1 LSDEQRATGQ
11 SLVEG
16 LLDETVVM
24 KRSPEEEERPPPPV
38 PTPDP
43 NVTAPTGVV
52 PARIDTPALRP
63 LANRYIVLD
72 VIGQGGMGTVAAAY
86 DTRLDR
92 RVALKLLR
100 AREDQ
105 EGAQQQVR
113 MLREA
118 QAMARLSHPN
128 VVAVYDAGTLEDGT
142 VFISMELVEGQNL
155 RQWRQQHE
163 RPWREVLAMYLE
175 AGRGLAA
182 AHDAGLVHRDFKPEN
197 VLVGKD
203 GRARVT
209 DFGLARIDAGAPVI
223 GQESEPEAE
232 MVIGTPGYMAP
243 EVLLGEPVDA
253 RSDLFSFC
261 VALYE
266 ALYQRP
272 AFPGDTINARWAAQ
286 REGRFNPPPA
296 HSPVPAWV
304 ASVVQRGFLVAP
316 EQRPASMR
324 ALIAALEDDPEQRR
338 RALLR
343 VAGLSL
349 GVCALAALAIAGWM
363 KGHTRD
369 CENLSQR
376 LVGVWDAPLQEGV
389 RQALVSTG
397 LSYAPSTAERVQAAL
412 DGYASEWLRLR
423 TDVCEAS
430 PGQDGQPQDLAL
442 LQVSCLERRRS
453 QLGSLVKLLARGP
466 DKELL
471 PQAVQVVQSLPPL
484 SACMD
489 AHALTTVVP
498 LPAEPT
504 ARARTEA
511 LQAQVDHLETLWM
524 AGKFPEGLELG
535 ATLQPQVEA
544 LAYAP
549 LRAQLLFHL
558 GRLHG
563 AFGDYARADTLLR
576 QALAHAARAQDDV
589 LLARTWNMLI
599 WNAEVRLSRQI
610 DVLELE
616 TVVLETAVERAGDD
630 LARAES
636 LHSLGGVLYKVGKFE
651 QARTRFQQ
659 ALILMEKALG
669 PEHPFVAAMYN
680 NIGIT
685 LSELGRYEE
694 ARTHYERALAIAQK
708 ALGAEHPDVAN
719 TLTSLGRTLV
729 RAQHPDEAE
738 PHLQRSL
745 ALAQKALGPEHPVVA
760 ETLLGLGEVYLARG
774 QAAQALAPLEKA
786 LSMLQPFE
794 RAETQFTLA
803 RALYASDREQQRAR
817 QLATDA
823 LEHYRRLGN
832 QPRGE
837 EISRWLA
844 SHSE

>member
-1 LSDEQRATGQ
+1 MSDERREAGGIA
-11 SLVEG
+11 VEE
-16 LLDETVVM
+16 LLDETLVV
-24 KRSPEEEERPPPPV
+24 KRLPGEDERPPPPV
-38 PTPDP
+38 PTVDP
-43 NVTAPTGVV
+43 NVTGPTGRTTFVE
-52 PARIDTPALRP
+52 PAALRP

-72 VIGQGGMGTVAAAY
+72 VLGRGGMGTVTAAY

-100 AREDQ
+100 PREDQ
-105 EGAQQQVR
+105 EGAQLQVR

-128 VVAVYDAGTLEDGT
+128 VVAVYDAGTLEDNT
-142 VFISMELVEGQNL
+142 VFISMELVEGKTL
-155 RQWRQQHE
+155 RQWSQQDE
-163 RPWREVLAMYLE
+163 RPWREVLSVFLE

-182 AHDAGLVHRDFKPEN
+182 AHEAGLVHRDFKPEN

-209 DFGLARIDAGAPVI
+209 DFGLARIGDVAPNLGEASDPDAD
-223 GQESEPEAE
+223 
-232 MVIGTPGYMAP
+232 MVMGTPGYMAP
-243 EVLLGEPVDA
+243 EVLLGQPVDA

-266 ALYQRP
+266 TLYRRP

-286 REGRFNPPPA
+286 REGRINPPPT

-304 ASVVQRGFLVAP
+304 ASVVQRGLQVAP
-316 EQRPASMR
+316 EQRPSSMR

-343 VAGLSL
+343 VAALAT
-349 GVCALAALAIAGWM
+349 GVCALAALALAGWLH
-363 KGHTRD
+363 GYSRD
-369 CENLSQR
+369 CAELEHR
-376 LVGVWDAPLQEGV
+376 LVGVWDAPLQEKV

-397 LSYAPSTAERVQAAL
+397 LSYAPSTAERVQTAL

-423 TDVCEAS
+423 TDICEAS
-430 PGQDGQPQDLAL
+430 GSGQAGQPQDLAL
-442 LQVSCLERRRS
+442 LQVSCLERRRG

-471 PQAVQVVQSLPPL
+471 PQAVQIVQSLPPL
-484 SACMD
+484 NTCMD
-489 AHALTTVVP
+489 AHALTTAVP
-498 LPAEPT
+498 LPGDPT
-504 ARARTEA
+504 ARARIES
-511 LQAQVDHLETLWM
+511 LQEQVDQLETLWT

-535 ATLQPQVEA
+535 ARLLPQVES
-544 LAYAP
+544 LDHAP
-549 LRAQLLFHL
+549 LRAQALFHV

-563 AFGDYARADTLLR
+563 GHGDYAKADALLR
-576 QALAHAARAQDDV
+576 QALAHAARGKDDV
-589 LLARTWNMLI
+589 LLARVWNMLI
-599 WNAEVRLSRQI
+599 WNSEVRLSRQL
-610 DVLELE
+610 DVLDMES
-616 TVVLETAVERAGDD
+616 VVLETAVERAGDD

-636 LHSLGGVLYKVGKFE
+636 LHSLGGVLYKVGKFDE
-651 QARTRFQQ
+651 ARARFQQ
-659 ALILMEKALG
+659 AAVLMEKALG

-685 LSELGRYEE
+685 LAELGRFEE
-694 ARTHYERALAIAQK
+694 ARTHYERSLAISQK
-708 ALGAEHPDVAN
+708 ALGPEHPDVAN

-729 RAQHPDEAE
+729 RARHPDEAE

-774 QAAQALAPLEKA
+774 QPAQALAPLEKA

-803 RALYASDREQQRAR
+803 RALYSNEKERQRAH
-817 QLATDA
+817 QLATEA
-823 LEHYRRLGN
+823 LEHYRRIGN

-844 SHSE
+844 GAYE